1 MKEQSITEQESIAI
15 IQSMIAKTKEEM
27 VDRSIF
33 LNLWGIAVSL
43 CAIVQYILLKM
54 LFTNTQ
60 MVWLAMPIVAIIH
73 IIIAIKFANKERHQ
87 SLNSFAI
94 NSLWIAL
101 GIAIGVIV
109 FLSFYNS
116 FNLFSFLILIYAIG
130 TFVTGRII
138 QFKPL
143 IIGGLICFGL
153 SVLINF
159 IDGAEQLLVLALS
172 VVVSYLIPGFI
183 LRNEY
188 HQQKNK
194 V

>member
-1 MKEQSITEQESIAI
+1 
-15 IQSMIAKTKEEM
+15 
-27 VDRSIF
+27 
-33 LNLWGIAVSL
+33 
-43 CAIVQYILLKM
+43 
-54 LFTNTQ
+54 
-60 MVWLAMPIVAIIH
+60 
-73 IIIAIKFANKERHQ
+73 
-87 SLNSFAI
+87 
-94 NSLWIAL
+94 
-101 GIAIGVIV
+101 
-109 FLSFYNS
+109 
-116 FNLFSFLILIYAIG
+116 IYAIG